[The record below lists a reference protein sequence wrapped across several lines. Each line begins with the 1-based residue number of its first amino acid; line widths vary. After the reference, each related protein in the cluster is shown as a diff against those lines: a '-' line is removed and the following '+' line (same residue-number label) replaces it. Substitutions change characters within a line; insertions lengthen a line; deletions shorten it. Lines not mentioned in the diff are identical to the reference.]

1 MVEPPDG
8 ISFGELEPKEST
20 IKELRW
26 GYTVKSRRVMR
37 SMEFMRGS
45 MARYMGAILAVVV
58 SVVVG
63 FVTPLLLAETID
75 AVIGDTR
82 ELRLPGFIGEWVDA
96 MGGREYLVHNMW
108 LIAVALIGLNVL
120 NGACQYLRGRW
131 TAQASESI
139 AKTIRDRLYRHLQ
152 TLNYDYHVKAE
163 TGDLIQRCTSDV
175 ETIRRFLSG
184 QLVAVFRSVLM
195 VGVALVIM
203 LRMNR
208 ALTGMSM
215 ILVPLLFLFA
225 SLFFRFVM
233 KFFKDADEAEGK
245 MSAVLQENLTG
256 VRVVRAFGRQ
266 KYEVEKFSGVNDHL
280 RKQQRKVSD
289 LLAVYWSASDLIS
302 MLQQCITLITGVFM
316 AARGEITVGD
326 LTVFVS
332 YISMLLWPIREL
344 GRILADMG
352 KSFVSLDRIDQILC
366 QPPEKDEPGA
376 IDAPIDRDIEFRHVG
391 FEYESKNPVLR
402 DVSFTVKRGQTVAIL
417 GATGSGKSTLMLL
430 LQRLYDVKR
439 GEILIGGVN
448 IRNIRKAHLRAHIG
462 LVLQEPFLY
471 SRSVRDNV
479 GIARRTVQEEEIFEA
494 TRTAS
499 AHDFILEVENGYDT
513 LVGERGVTL
522 SGGQKQRIAIA
533 RTLLKENDILIFDD
547 SLSAVDTET
556 DAAIRE
562 ALKERK
568 QGVTTF
574 IVSHRL
580 TTLAEADF
588 IVVLDKGKVA
598 QMGPHSQLIH
608 EEGLY
613 RRIYQIQSALEQE
626 LSREAG

>member
-1 MVEPPDG
+1 
-8 ISFGELEPKEST
+8 
-20 IKELRW
+20 
-26 GYTVKSRRVMR
+26 MR

-479 GIARRTVQEEEIFEA
+479 GIARRAVQEEEIFEA

-499 AHDFILEVENGYDT
+499 AHDFILEFEKGYDT

-522 SGGQKQRIAIA
+522 SGGQKQRVAIA
-533 RTLLKENDILIFDD
+533 RTLLKDNDVLIFDD
-547 SLSAVDTET
+547 SLSAVDTQT
-556 DAAIRE
+556 DASIRA
-562 ALKERK
+562 ALKHSTK
-568 QGVTTF
+568 NLTT
-574 IVSHRL
+574 IIISHRI
-580 TTLAEADF
+580 TTLSEADLIF
-588 IVVLDKGKVA
+588 VLEDGHIVQSGT
-598 QMGPHSQLIH
+598 H
-608 EEGLY
+608 EELSRQEGLY
-613 RRIYQIQSALEQE
+613 KRVCSIQNALETE
-626 LSREAG
+626 LGQTLA

>member
-1 MVEPPDG
+1 M
-8 ISFGELEPKEST
+8 
-20 IKELRW
+20 
-26 GYTVKSRRVMR
+26 KSRRVMR

-471 SRSVRDNV
+471 SRSVKDNV
-479 GIARRTVQEEEIFEA
+479 GIARRAVQEEEIFEA

-499 AHDFILEVENGYDT
+499 AHDFILEFEKGYDT

-556 DAAIRE
+556 DADIRE

-626 LSREAG
+626 LNREAG